1 LNNNTSCCKDSKNNK
16 MDTIEE
22 VHLNLVN
29 ILQSTKNMVRTQEN
43 MDKDK
48 IIFNNTNSSV
58 IIVEERDLE

>member
-1 LNNNTSCCKDSKNNK
+1 